1 MNIVKDWFER
11 YFSDPQ
17 VIILALL
24 LVSIFASV
32 MLFGGILAPVLASVV
47 LAYLLEAPVTRMEH
61 WGIPRLIAASCV
73 YVVFVILCL
82 LFVFVLI
89 PELSRQV
96 TGLLQTAPDMI
107 QHGQAALLSLP
118 DRYPE
123 AFTEAQVQEWI
134 AKFASETQEGLQALA
149 SGWVKVGVGATYA
162 MVYMV
167 LIPFLVFFM
176 LKDKALITSWFRG
189 FLPEDYSLV
198 RVVWADVDKQVGNY
212 VRGKA
217 IEILVIGSSSY
228 ITFMVLGLN
237 YAMLLGVLVGLSVL
251 VPYVGATV
259 VTLPV
264 LAVAYL
270 QWGPTGDFMWV
281 FVCYG
286 IIQAIDGNL
295 LVPLLFSEVVNLHPI
310 AIIVAVLFFGG
321 VWGFWGVFFAIPLAT
336 LVQAVIKAWPRKI
349 SRQQA
354 LAANA

>member
-17 VIILALL
+17 VIILAMLL
-24 LVSIFASV
+24 AAFFAAV

-47 LAYLLEAPVTRMEH
+47 MAYLLEAPVTKMER
-61 WGIPRLIAASCV
+61 WGIPRLIAASVV
-73 YVVFVILCL
+73 YVVFVVLCL

-89 PELSRQV
+89 PELSRQI
-96 TGLLQTAPDMI
+96 TGLLQTAPDMV
-107 QHGQAALLSLP
+107 QQGQALLLSLP
-118 DRYPE
+118 ERYPE
-123 AFTEAQVQEWI
+123 SFTEAQAQEWV
-134 AKFASETQEGLQALA
+134 AKFGAEIQEGLQALA
-149 SGWVKVGVGATYA
+149 SSWVKLGVGATYA

-176 LKDKALITSWFRG
+176 LKDKAMIVAWFQG

-198 RVVWADVDKQVGNY
+198 RVVWADVDKQMGNY

-217 IEILVIGSSSY
+217 IEILVIGSVSCVSF
-228 ITFMVLGLN
+228 ILLGLN

-270 QWGPTGDFMWV
+270 QWGPDGNFMWV
-281 FVCYG
+281 FFTYG
-286 IIQAIDGNL
+286 IIQAVDGNL

-321 VWGFWGVFFAIPLAT
+321 IWGFWGVFFAIPLAT
-336 LVQAVIKAWPRKI
+336 LVQAVIKAWPRKEA
-349 SRQQA
+349 RQQA
-354 LAANA
+354 LSAAF

>member
-24 LVSIFASV
+24 LASIFAGL

-47 LAYLLEAPVTRMEH
+47 MAYLLEAPVTKMER
-61 WGIPRLIAASCV
+61 WGLPRLIAASVV

-96 TGLLQTAPDMI
+96 TGLLQTAPDMVV
-107 QHGQAALLSLP
+107 QGQSLLLSLP
-118 DRYPE
+118 ERYPE
-123 AFTEAQVQEWI
+123 AFTEAQVQDWI
-134 AKFASETQEGLQALA
+134 AKLGAEIQQWLQALA
-149 SGWVKVGVGATYA
+149 SSWVKVGVGATYA
-162 MVYMV
+162 MIYMV

-176 LKDKALITSWFRG
+176 LKDKDVIVRWFQG
-189 FLPEDYSLV
+189 FLPDDYSLV
-198 RVVWADVDKQVGNY
+198 REVWADVDKQVGNY

-217 IEILVIGSSSY
+217 IEILVIGSISCV
-228 ITFMVLGLN
+228 TFIALGLN

-270 QWGPTGDFMWV
+270 QWGATSDFMWV
-281 FVCYG
+281 FASYA
-286 IIQAIDGNL
+286 IIQAFDGNL
-295 LVPLLFSEVVNLHPI
+295 LVPLLFSEVVDLHPI

-321 VWGFWGVFFAIPLAT
+321 IWGFWGVFFAIPLAT
-336 LVQAVIKAWPRKI
+336 LVQAVLKAWPNKE
-349 SRQQA
+349 SRQS
-354 LAANA
+354 LAAAS